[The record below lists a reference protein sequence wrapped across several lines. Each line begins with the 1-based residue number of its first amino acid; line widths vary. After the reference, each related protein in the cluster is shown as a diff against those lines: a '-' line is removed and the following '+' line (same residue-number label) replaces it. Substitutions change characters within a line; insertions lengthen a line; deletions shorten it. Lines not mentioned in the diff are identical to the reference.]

1 MELVGEVGDEVQV
14 AVGAVRSTV
23 TEGALSPAD
32 GAALPA
38 ESETALAASL
48 NTTVP
53 SEQEV
58 AVTVIDEPELAEG
71 VNTQPVADPV
81 LLKSA
86 AVKPLTVL
94 EKPSV

>member
-1 MELVGEVGDEVQV
+1 
-14 AVGAVRSTV
+14 V
-23 TEGALSPAD
+23 TEGALSLAD
-32 GAALPA
+32 GAPLPA

-48 NTTVP
+48 NTAVP

-71 VNTQPVADPV
+71 VNTQPVAVPV

-86 AVKPLTVL
+86 EVKPLTVL

>member
-1 MELVGEVGDEVQV
+1 VELVGEAGDEVQV

-23 TEGALSPAD
+23 TEGALSLAD
-32 GAALPA
+32 GAPLPA
-38 ESETALAASL
+38 ASETALAASL

-53 SEQEV
+53 SEQDV
-58 AVTVIDEPELAEG
+58 AVTAIDEPELAEG
-71 VNTQPVADPV
+71 VKMQPVAVPA

-86 AVKPLTVL
+86 EVKPLTVF